1 MKDLRKG
8 MFILLLGVI
17 ASISAF
23 TLEDRRWEMAFINF
37 DTESSNQINEIDA
50 LQAQLLAGVDP
61 TTISEAT
68 AAGGVSSKLSFNCSN
83 GKIIRDN
90 AADSFHNAIYTSIK
104 HTDGSYIELQD
115 SESFLFKTAFET
127 QSATLLESLPN
138 DISEQMILAS
148 QMDSCSKIDMYLAK
162 IKNI

>member
-1 MKDLRKG
+1 MKDLRIG

-23 TLEDRRWEMAFINF
+23 TMEDRRWEMAFINF
-37 DTESSNQINEIDA
+37 DAEPNNQLNEIEA

-68 AAGGVSSKLSFNCSN
+68 AAGGASRKLSFNCAN

-90 AADSFHNAIYTSIK
+90 VTDSFHNTIYTSIK
-104 HTDGSYIELQD
+104 HSDGSYIELQD
-115 SESFLFKTAFET
+115 SKSFLLKTAFET
-127 QSATLLESLPN
+127 QSATLLESIPS
-138 DISEQMILAS
+138 DISEQMILAT